1 MLKFITIFAMIVC
14 AFSVFGQ
21 IICVCLVGGDT
32 IRKLDKMNSICFFS
46 ATISLLIWVIFSGI
60 TSNWYRDKEEITY
73 PKEKYELEYKIIQQN
88 EKIDTVYVLKEK

>member
-1 MLKFITIFAMIVC
+1 MLEFITIFAMIIC

-21 IICVCLVGGDT
+21 IICVCLVAGDT
-32 IRKLDKMNSICFFS
+32 SRKLDKLNDICFIS
-46 ATISLLIWVIFSGI
+46 ATISLLVWFIFSGI
-60 TSNWYRDKEEITY
+60 TSNWHRDKEEITY